1 MAQQKSPMFIVQL
14 HDTELIEGSD
24 ARFMIKV
31 KGDPIPGVDL

>member
-1 MAQQKSPMFIVQL
+1 MAAVKSPIFIVQL
-14 HDTELIEGSD
+14 HDTELMEGSF